1 MAVVGIDIGDHSTYI
16 AVAKQGGVETIAND
30 YTQRNTPTIVALGGR
45 QRFMGVSAEN
55 QRNLNVK
62 NTVSYFKNFLGRTYK
77 DEYVQRELN
86 NIGADVVELE
96 DGKVGFKIHNNTY
109 RPEQILAMMF
119 TKVKDIVRND
129 QGEDIETC
137 VVSVPIHFT
146 ETQRS
151 AIKDA
156 AKIAKLNL
164 VQIMNDTSALALAYG
179 KTKNDLNSE
188 ERNARYVV
196 FIDCG
201 SGGLQTTMVGISKEK
216 ATVLGSSSSTCT
228 GGKFLDKA
236 LLDYFV
242 QEIETKYRCQLKN
255 NAKALNKLRIA
266 VEKIKKQMSA
276 NSNRLPFQLDSL
288 VDDIDVN
295 VSIDRA
301 TFEELIKSQLDEI
314 RKTFVNLMNSTTI
327 KKEQLHS
334 VEITGG
340 STRIPAIKQI
350 IQEVFGLPPSSS
362 LNADEGV
369 SKGCGLQAAE
379 HSDKFRTKKFDIQEV
394 VTNGIEAVY
403 VHEGS
408 QEKVLIYDE
417 GDNASDERMINFRAD
432 LPISVALQYSENVN
446 VENKFIA
453 LYQIES
459 ENAKNADLE
468 LVFKMTHDGMVE
480 MEKVQVMTKE
490 VPKRRKTAEPTQETE
505 NREPENNTVACCE
518 LQFKETSLG
527 GMVPDMVNH
536 FLNYEVQMMKEDINE
551 ISRQEAKNILE
562 EQLYKYRAAMNENS
576 EGIEEEEAF
585 KNIKD
590 YFEQTENW
598 LYEEGEDAPEQTYKD
613 ILKSFHEKMNVFQMW
628 KTKYM
633 QMKAKEEE
641 KRRFMEQQDMQRR
654 QHPQQQRN
662 PQYSQNR
669 NHDPRV
675 SRQIP
680 VVYEGEGPYTRH
692 PHQDHMN
699 TRPHPEDSCGR
710 HPSPSDHGYS
720 RPSHTDPFFSEQ
732 SRSPMFERSARG
744 NSRRSQ
750 LSDDPF
756 SSFGKSPFFND
767 PLFGW

>member
-1 MAVVGIDIGDHSTYI
+1 MGVIKMAVVGIDIGDHSTYI

-62 NTVSYFKNFLGRTYK
+62 NTVSYFKNFLGRSYK
-77 DEYVQRELN
+77 DEYVQRELT

-129 QGEDIETC
+129 QGEDVETC

-179 KTKNDLNSE
+179 KTKNDLTSD
-188 ERNARYVV
+188 ERNPRYVV
-196 FIDCG
+196 FIDYG
-201 SGGLQTTMVGISKEK
+201 SGGLQTTMMGISKEK
-216 ATVLGSSSSTCT
+216 AAVLGSSSSTCT

-236 LLDYFV
+236 LLDHFV
-242 QEIETKYRCQLKN
+242 QEIETKYKCQIKN
-255 NAKALNKLRIA
+255 NTKALNKLRIA

-288 VDDIDVN
+288 VDEIDVN
-295 VSIDRA
+295 VTIERA

-334 VEITGG
+334 VEIAGG
-340 STRIPAIKQI
+340 STRIPAVKQI
-350 IQEVFGLPPSSS
+350 IQEVFGLTPNSS

-379 HSDKFRTKKFDIQEV
+379 HSDKFRTKKFDIQDV

-403 VHEGS
+403 VHEAA

-417 GDNASDERMINFRAD
+417 GDNASDERMIN
-432 LPISVALQYSENVN
+432 
-446 VENKFIA
+446 
-453 LYQIES
+453 
-459 ENAKNADLE
+459 
-468 LVFKMTHDGMVE
+468 

-490 VPKRRKTAEPTQETE
+490 VPKRRKTNEPTQEME
-505 NREPENNTVACCE
+505 NREPANNAVACCE
-518 LQFKETSLG
+518 LKFNETSLG
-527 GMVPDMVNH
+527 GMVLDMLNH
-536 FLNYEVQMMKEDINE
+536 FLN
-551 ISRQEAKNILE
+551 
-562 EQLYKYRAAMNENS
+562 
-576 EGIEEEEAF
+576 
-585 KNIKD
+585 
-590 YFEQTENW
+590 
-598 LYEEGEDAPEQTYKD
+598 
-613 ILKSFHEKMNVFQMW
+613 
-628 KTKYM
+628 
-633 QMKAKEEE
+633 
-641 KRRFMEQQDMQRR
+641 
-654 QHPQQQRN
+654 
-662 PQYSQNR
+662 
-669 NHDPRV
+669 
-675 SRQIP
+675 
-680 VVYEGEGPYTRH
+680 
-692 PHQDHMN
+692 
-699 TRPHPEDSCGR
+699 
-710 HPSPSDHGYS
+710 
-720 RPSHTDPFFSEQ
+720 
-732 SRSPMFERSARG
+732 
-744 NSRRSQ
+744 
-750 LSDDPF
+750 
-756 SSFGKSPFFND
+756 
-767 PLFGW
+767 